1 MIKKYTFYIIYI
13 LFLFSILELG
23 TRLIFPDFKEN
34 NIFYDKNEYH
44 RVSKGIDTYFQ
55 IVGKT
60 KFRVS
65 KLNEKIEFNEKKSI
79 WFLGDSVT
87 NGYGVEFED
96 TYYSVFSRKLDTEI
110 NIYNSSNYN
119 SSYMNTF
126 SNLNGTIEKY
136 LKPQDIIIY
145 QFNFNDII
153 DIAQKIAYLD
163 RIKNTEK
170 NEDIN
175 NNINISIKDEDI
187 PHRRKIIS
195 LIVNTNVFRYKYL
208 NHSAFF
214 KLIQHHASIFVRK
227 TKGSCEERNLDALGP
242 YTYSYFGKN
251 YEEKSL
257 KLWDLFTKSIIQ
269 TNTELKNK
277 NINFLVLITP
287 ISLQVK
293 NHEKINKLN
302 YDLKCSTNNGHEYL
316 LNILNENK
324 IQFINVLPYFNKFI
338 ENENNKSKYLFHT
351 YDTNHPNKKGHELI
365 ADAVFQELRF
375 LN

>member
-1 MIKKYTFYIIYI
+1 
-13 LFLFSILELG
+13 
-23 TRLIFPDFKEN
+23 
-34 NIFYDKNEYH
+34 
-44 RVSKGIDTYFQ
+44 
-55 IVGKT
+55 
-60 KFRVS
+60 
-65 KLNEKIEFNEKKSI
+65 
-79 WFLGDSVT
+79 
-87 NGYGVEFED
+87 
-96 TYYSVFSRKLDTEI
+96 
-110 NIYNSSNYN
+110 
-119 SSYMNTF
+119 MNTF

-257 KLWDLFTKSIIQ
+257 KLWDLFTK
-269 TNTELKNK
+269 
-277 NINFLVLITP
+277 
-287 ISLQVK
+287 
-293 NHEKINKLN
+293 
-302 YDLKCSTNNGHEYL
+302 
-316 LNILNENK
+316 
-324 IQFINVLPYFNKFI
+324 
-338 ENENNKSKYLFHT
+338 KY
-351 YDTNHPNKKGHELI
+351 YSN
-365 ADAVFQELRF
+365 
-375 LN
+375 

>member
-96 TYYSVFSRKLDTEI
+96 TYYSVFNRKLDTEI

-175 NNINISIKDEDI
+175 NNVNISIKDEDI

-195 LIVNTNVFRYKYL
+195 LIVNTNVLRCKYL

-324 IQFINVLPYFNKFI
+324 IQFINVLPYFNKFM